1 MNFETQ
7 IKQALARG
15 YCTPENSMKELDSTL
30 IEAMAIEILK
40 SIGVMP
46 EGMTLEDK
54 QIADG
59 GKMKHIKYR
68 MYGSE
73 CLTLCPYISDRS
85 VNSNECS
92 DCRYNGG
99 IKQTRNKETKIIESF
114 VICYFEDKE
123 GK

>member
-1 MNFETQ
+1 MGYV
-7 IKQALARG
+7 IALAGKGGTGKTTLAALIVR
-15 YCTPENSMKELDSTL
+15 CLKEKKL
-30 IEAMAIEILK
+30 
-40 SIGVMP
+40 
-46 EGMTLEDK
+46 
-54 QIADG
+54 
-59 GKMKHIKYR
+59 
-68 MYGSE
+68 GSE